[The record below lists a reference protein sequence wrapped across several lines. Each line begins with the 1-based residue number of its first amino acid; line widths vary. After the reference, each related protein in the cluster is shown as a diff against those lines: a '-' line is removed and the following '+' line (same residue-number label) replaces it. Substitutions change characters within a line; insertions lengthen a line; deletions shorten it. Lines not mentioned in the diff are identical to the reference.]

1 MKRITRTES
10 AAHILIRIIII
21 VMMMVIIK
29 ETALLGQRERD
40 RTNRGIMNE
49 FSVDTD
55 VLDARGSLFTCN
67 KYMCATPV
75 GEYVFV

>member
-1 MKRITRTES
+1 
-10 AAHILIRIIII
+10 
-21 VMMMVIIK
+21 MMMVIIK

-40 RTNRGIMNE
+40 RTNRGIMNEFYE